1 MSFFRSEPMSLC
13 QIVLHTESAFN
24 CLIELGYVGKVQF
37 RNIYDG
43 STVANNL
50 YATEIKRCHELKRII
65 SYLQQEIEDLN
76 IKIVIYPDVDE
87 DEIPEADDLKTM
99 ETTVQQYYEEL
110 TQVAGNVDVFKRQ
123 SRQLYERL
131 EVLEKADIFLGA
143 QGVRPEAIMAWS
155 DSVIRLL
162 LQNELNAE
170 DGNEG
175 VHLSFFTG
183 TIAVERFQPF
193 ETMLWRVTRGYFFI
207 KHEEMKPL
215 DKENFT
221 RKYVFMVFFLGSELR
236 KKIAKIC
243 QGFGIQ
249 LFECS
254 ESLQER
260 RLEAEH
266 IKQEMQ
272 DLEAIIKRIKT
283 HCFNL
288 LLLASA
294 DIYIWR
300 VKVDK
305 MLKVYYVL
313 NRMSRIRHL
322 HLDKYLQAECWI
334 PTHDVESVRVALLQG
349 ARRTAKD
356 NSRSMFIPLLNELQK
371 RNLMDLDKPTYF
383 VLNKFTQGFQN
394 LIDSYGIAQYQEL
407 NPAPY
412 TIITFPFLF
421 AVMFGDI
428 GHGVIM
434 FLFGLWMVLKEQKL
448 EEQNR
453 FAAQQSEIWNILFA
467 GRYIILLM
475 GAFSIYTGFIYNDCF
490 SKSFNIF
497 GSSWRADLN
506 KTTVLHAHYIQLD
519 PYDQQQY
526 LGTPYVFGM
535 DPVWDASGENAI
547 ITFNSLKMKLAII
560 LGVAQMCF
568 GLILS
573 AFNHIHKKDYVDLLL
588 VFLPQLTFLLS
599 IFAYLVF
606 LIFFKWLQ
614 FGGHTKTPYN
624 SACAPSIL
632 IVFINMLLMK
642 GPEEPPVGCE
652 IWMFDLQP
660 YLQIV
665 LLTLALIC
673 IPLLL
678 AGRPVYFMIQE
689 KNLQKIKNEAL
700 RKTRTLSTLTNMR
713 KSLVYNVESSLHPVK
728 SEIAKKEAAESKTD
742 LSELWIHSGI
752 HCIES
757 ILGSVSHTASYLR
770 LWALSLAHD
779 QLSTVLWN
787 MVLKIGLTGQ
797 RGYWN
802 SLVLYMVFIFWSILT
817 VAILVVMEGLS
828 AFLHT
833 LRLHWVEFQSK
844 FYAGSGEVFQP
855 FRFEKSSPH
864 YED

>member
-1 MSFFRSEPMSLC
+1 MSFFRSEPMTLC
-13 QIVLHTESAFN
+13 QIVLHAESAFN

-43 STVANNL
+43 NPVTNNL
-50 YATEIKRCHELKRII
+50 FATEIKRCHELKRII
-65 SYLQQEIEDLN
+65 SYLQQEIDELN
-76 IKIVIYPDVDE
+76 IKTVIYPDVDE
-87 DEIPEADDLKTM
+87 DEIPEADDLKTL
-99 ETTVQQYYEEL
+99 EVVVQQYYEDFI
-110 TQVAGNVDVFKRQ
+110 QVADNVDVFKRQ
-123 SRQLYERL
+123 SHQLYERL
-131 EVLEKADIFLGA
+131 EVLEKTDMFLGA
-143 QGVRPEAIMAWS
+143 QGVKPEAVMAWS

-170 DGNEG
+170 ELSEQ
-175 VHLSFFTG
+175 VHLSFFAG
-183 TIAVERFQPF
+183 TIAMERFQAF
-193 ETMLWRVTRGYFFI
+193 EIMLWRVTRGYFFI

-215 DKENFT
+215 DKEKFSK
-221 RKYVFMVFFLGSELR
+221 KYVFMVFFLGTELR
-236 KKIAKIC
+236 KKIANIC

-254 ESLQER
+254 QSLQER
-260 RLEAEH
+260 HVEAEH

-272 DLEAIIKRIKT
+272 DLEAIIERIKM

-334 PTHDVESVRVALLQG
+334 PSQDMESVRTALLQG

-371 RNLMDLDKPTYF
+371 RNLTDLDKPTYF

-428 GHGVIM
+428 GHGIIM
-434 FLFGLWMVLKEQKL
+434 FLFGLYMVLKEQKL

-453 FAAQQSEIWNILFA
+453 FALQQSEIWNILFA

-497 GSSWRADLN
+497 GSSWRADFN
-506 KTTVLHAHYIQLD
+506 STTVLHAHYIQLD
-519 PYDQQQY
+519 PYDKQQY

-560 LGVAQMCF
+560 LGVAQMSF

-573 AFNHIHKKDYVDLLL
+573 AFNHIHKKDYVNLLF
-588 VFLPQLTFLLS
+588 VFLPQLTFLLC

-652 IWMFDLQP
+652 TWMFDLQP

-665 LLTLALIC
+665 LLSLALIC

-700 RKTRTLSTLTNMR
+700 RKSRTLSTLTNMR
-713 KSLVYNVESSLHPVK
+713 KSLVYNVESSIHPVK
-728 SEIAKKEAAESKTD
+728 SEMD
-742 LSELWIHSGI
+742 FSELWIHSGI

-787 MVLKIGLTGQ
+787 MVLKIGLTSQ

-802 SLVLYMVFIFWSILT
+802 SLVLYIVFIFWSILT